1 MTSKPSLLRSRLF
14 ATSALALGLIAAPFA
29 LATFDDG
36 GLRIDRHSAAAA
48 GAKNQGAGGG
58 QRPAGQGGAGGGSG
72 QMRGQGSGDD
82 IMSVL
87 EDRIF
92 RGKGRRV
99 IIILEDEGDEDSDR
113 PAWAQGNRE
122 LNPHAKGGGRPEGSG
137 TKKGDLYGDLWV
149 ILRDENG
156 EPILDANGHVQ
167 PVLADG
173 TVVQLTEEGDLPA
186 EYEDLVVEVELG
198 RTSVGRAPTQVLAHS
213 LDEALTKL
221 ADGTVVTLDEAG
233 RLVVDGT
240 AIDSPLEN
248 LAIYTYL
255 MTGGT
260 ISGLPDGFD
269 VASLLGAA
277 TDKTSPLNID
287 EVVYLNNIL
296 GVNQID
302 VATGSIDYYD
312 FSSYDYS
319 RADAYDGVTVTY
331 LADPD
336 GDGTYETVT
345 QSVMD
350 AVFDGQDWT
359 DSTVGGVDDFV
370 QSADDARAVI
380 EFLHEVPV
388 PTVIN

>member
-1 MTSKPSLLRSRLF
+1 MSKFSPLRARLL
-14 ATSALALGLIAAPFA
+14 ATAALAAGLVAAPFA
-29 LATFDDG
+29 LTVSDDG
-36 GLRIDRHSAAAA
+36 GPAVSEKAAAA
-48 GAKNQGAGGG
+48 QQNQYRGQGAGQDSGSGMRGG
-58 QRPAGQGGAGGGSG
+58 QG
-72 QMRGQGSGDD
+72 GDD
-82 IMSVL
+82 IMSVI

-99 IIILEDEGDEDSDR
+99 IIILEEDGDDDSDR
-113 PAWAQGNRE
+113 PEWAQGNRE
-122 LNPHAKGGGRPEGSG
+122 LNPHSRGGGQPAGAG

-156 EPILDANGHVQ
+156 EPILDANGNVQ

-173 TVVQLTEEGDLPA
+173 TVVQLTEEGDLPT

-198 RTSVGRAPTQVLAHS
+198 RTSVGRAPTQVLAHA
-213 LDEALTKL
+213 LDEALTKIT
-221 ADGTVVTLDEAG
+221 DGTTVTLDESG
-233 RLVVDGT
+233 RLVVDGV

-260 ISGLPDGFD
+260 VDGLPDGFD
-269 VASLLGAA
+269 VAALLGAA
-277 TDKTSPLNID
+277 TDKTSALSID

-296 GVNQID
+296 GVNEIN
-302 VATGSIDYYD
+302 VATGTIDYYD
-312 FSSYDYS
+312 FSTYDYN
-319 RADAYDGVTVTY
+319 RAATYDGVTVTY

-345 QSVMD
+345 ALVMD
-350 AVFDGQDWT
+350 VVFGGEDWSDT
-359 DSTVGGVDDFV
+359 TTGGVDDFV

>member
-1 MTSKPSLLRSRLF
+1 MYRFSPLRFRLL
-14 ATSALALGLIAAPFA
+14 ATVALGAGLIAAPFA
-29 LATFDDG
+29 LVPSEDG
-36 GLRIDRHSAAAA
+36 GAAFSENAAAA
-48 GAKNQGAGGG
+48 QQKQYRGQGGG
-58 QRPAGQGGAGGGSG
+58 QGGPTAGQ
-72 QMRGQGSGDD
+72 RGGDD
-82 IMSVL
+82 ILSVI
-87 EDRIF
+87 EDRVF

-99 IIILEDEGDEDSDR
+99 IIILEEDGEDDSDR
-113 PAWAQGNRE
+113 PEWAQGNRE
-122 LNPHAKGGGRPEGSG
+122 LNPHSRGGGQPAGAG

-156 EPILDANGHVQ
+156 EPILDANGNVQ

-173 TVVQLTEEGDLPA
+173 TVIQLTEEGDLPA

-198 RTSVGRAPTQVLAHS
+198 RTSVGRAPTQVLVHA
-213 LDEALTKL
+213 LDEALAKL
-221 ADGTVVTLDEAG
+221 TGGTTVTLDESG
-233 RLVVDGT
+233 RLVIDGV

-248 LAIYTYL
+248 LALYTFI

-260 ISGLPDGFD
+260 VSDLPDGFD
-269 VASLLGAA
+269 VAALLGAA
-277 TDKTSPLNID
+277 TDKTSALSID

-296 GVNQID
+296 GVNEVN
-302 VATGSIDYYD
+302 VATGIIDYYD
-312 FSSYDYS
+312 FSTYDYS
-319 RADAYDGVTVTY
+319 RSATYDGVTVTY

-350 AVFDGQDWT
+350 AVFGGEDWT
-359 DSTVGGVDDFV
+359 DSTTGGVDDFV
-370 QSADDARAVI
+370 QSADDSRAVI